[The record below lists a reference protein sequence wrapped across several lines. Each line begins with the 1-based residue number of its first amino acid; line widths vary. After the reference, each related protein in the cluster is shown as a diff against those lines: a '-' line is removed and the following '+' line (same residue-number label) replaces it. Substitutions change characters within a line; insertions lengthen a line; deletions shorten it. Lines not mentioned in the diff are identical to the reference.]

1 MTSSRHIDS
10 THPDAGVLDAARASI
25 LAVGFRR
32 STLTDIAK
40 RAGVSRMTIYRRW
53 PDMQALL
60 ADLLVREWDSALHD
74 ALTETSTGSPTPA
87 ALATGVVR
95 TVRLLR
101 EDELFARI
109 VEVDP
114 ELLLPY
120 VLQRRGRNQDRIV
133 EVLAGAVRAGQAD
146 GLLRS
151 GDPVTVARS
160 VVLAAQ
166 GYVLSLATMTGPDVT
181 EDDLLRELAHLIE
194 GHLNP

>member
-1 MTSSRHIDS
+1 MTSSRHID
-10 THPDAGVLDAARASI
+10 TPDPDAVVLDAARASI

-53 PDMQALL
+53 DDMQAVL
-60 ADLLVREWDSALHD
+60 ADLLVREWDTALRD
-74 ALTETSTGSPTPA
+74 SFTATAATSPTPS
-87 ALATGVVR
+87 ALAGGVVE

-109 VEVDP
+109 VDVDP

-120 VLQRRGRNQDRIV
+120 LLQRRGRNQDRIV
-133 EVLAGAVRAGQAD
+133 EVLATAIRLGQAD
-146 GLLRS
+146 SLLRD
-151 GDPVTVARS
+151 GDPVAMARS

-166 GYVLSLATMTGPDVT
+166 GYVLSLATMTGPDVS
-181 EDDLLRELAHLIE
+181 EDALLAELAHLIE
-194 GHLNP
+194 GHLTR